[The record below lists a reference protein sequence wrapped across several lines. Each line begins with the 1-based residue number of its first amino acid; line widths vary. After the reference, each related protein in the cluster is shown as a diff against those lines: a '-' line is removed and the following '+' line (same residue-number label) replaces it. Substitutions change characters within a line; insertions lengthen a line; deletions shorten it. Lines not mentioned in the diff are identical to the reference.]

1 MAMSEYKDIIEIL
14 EAAEDEDSS
23 LEQKYIFLRSAYS
36 KVMREMDKVRL
47 ELDKERVA
55 AIKDEKEKRRM
66 GRLLLGDRTDEV
78 GVTYFKVIETM
89 AGDAA
94 VCQYAADRYVI
105 LQKMLPLIQ
114 ELCQIL

>member
-1 MAMSEYKDIIEIL
+1 MAMSEYKNIIETL
-14 EAAEDEDSS
+14 EAAADEENP
-23 LEQKYIFLRSAYS
+23 LEQKYIFLRCAYS
-36 KVMREMDKVRL
+36 EVMREMDKVRL

-78 GVTYFKVIETM
+78 GVTHFKIIETM

-94 VCQYAADRYVI
+94 VCQYATDRYVI
-105 LQKMLPLIQ
+105 LQKIMHQ
-114 ELCQIL
+114 VSELASIL